1 MVRRWIS
8 LVVFVRCFLFLLRPL
23 HTPRTT
29 WSPSLNR
36 GHFLRRRNLVCFS
49 SFVGYY
55 STMLCPSI
63 PCKIDHFSFTSYLT
77 LFLPL
82 LCVYHTQ
89 ARHRVE
95 MGTFLPNRYL
105 SETITWSK
113 SKLER
118 VNNDAVSLCRGN
130 DDIDVFKWIS
140 EKPPFLVKHRHECHD
155 RQ

>member
-1 MVRRWIS
+1 MDFARCLCAMLS
-8 LVVFVRCFLFLLRPL
+8 LPTSSSSYSTYNTSDLEPESESR
-23 HTPRTT
+23 
-29 WSPSLNR
+29 S
-36 GHFLRRRNLVCFS
+36 FS
-49 SFVGYY
+49 SSKKSCMLFVVCR
-55 STMLCPSI
+55 LLFDDALPFD
-63 PCKIDHFSFTSYLT
+63 PLQNRHFSFTSYLT

-105 SETITWSK
+105 SEVITWSK

-118 VNNDAVSLCRGN
+118 VNNDVVSLCRGN

-140 EKPPFLVKHRHECHD
+140 EKPPFLVKRRHECHD